1 MMNIKLNPLWSKT
14 VLVITF
20 SFLLLLSSYVLLDPD
35 GSSKN
40 LSNIYNF
47 FATNFESFF
56 LYFGFGVLLILIF
69 VGISSAG
76 SKKII
81 LEGRKDYS
89 YFSWY
94 SMLFATGMGAALLYW
109 STYEW
114 LVYYTDPIVLA
125 PVAQLDG
132 EEQLLLKARSY
143 PLFHWT
149 FTGWAL
155 YILPTVAF
163 VFSLMKNSNT
173 PLTFSGILLKKQSG
187 PIRII
192 LDIFFIGAIL
202 TGAGVGLALSF
213 PLLSAAIS
221 KLFNIN
227 QSLYLD
233 FLMLFICMCV
243 VAISVYRGLQNGIKK
258 LSNFNIILVIIFLFL
273 ILITGPTKYII
284 FNTLESFSY
293 VIKNYFSLSLTKSK
307 YSLDWTVFYWAWY
320 IALAPAVG
328 AFIVNISN
336 NKTVRE
342 LIFGAIIVGS
352 LGCIFH
358 IGVLSNISI
367 YFYENAI
374 LDAPKIYEDGSL
386 TSHALVVETISSL
399 NFGLVFLIIFAI
411 IAVVFLCTTYD
422 SLSYILATASMKNFK
437 DKPTRSLR
445 VFFAII
451 LMIQPALIMFMGGK
465 DSFMW
470 LLVVISVPLMV
481 IYIFLILSIFKNAIK
496 FKKS

>member
-1 MMNIKLNPLWSKT
+1 MFNIKLNPLWSKT
-14 VLVITF
+14 VLAITF
-20 SFLLLLSSYVLLDPD
+20 VFLLVLSSYVLIDPK
-35 GSSKN
+35 GSAATLLK
-40 LSNIYNF
+40 IYNF
-47 FATNFESFF
+47 FAINFELLF
-56 LYFGFGVLLILIF
+56 LFFGFVTLFILIT
-69 VGISSAG
+69 VAISPSG
-76 SKKII
+76 SKQII
-81 LEGRKDYS
+81 LEGRKNYS
-89 YFSWY
+89 YFSWC

-114 LVYYTDPIVLA
+114 LVYYTN
-125 PVAQLDG
+125 PVESSNQP
-132 EEQLLLKARSY
+132 LLISRSY
-143 PLFHWT
+143 PLFHWM

-163 VFSLMKNSNT
+163 VFSLMKNINT

-187 PIRII
+187 ILRIV
-192 LDIFFIGAIL
+192 LDVFFIGAIL

-213 PLLSAAIS
+213 PLMSAAIS
-221 KLFNIN
+221 KIFSLN
-227 QSLYLD
+227 QTIFLD
-233 FLMLFICMCV
+233 FLMLLICMTIV
-243 VAISVYRGLQNGIKK
+243 SISVYKGLENGIKK
-258 LSNFNIILVIIFLFL
+258 LSNFNIILVIIFLLL

-284 FNTLESFSY
+284 INTIEPVAY
-293 VIKNYFSLSLTKSK
+293 VFKNYLSLSLVKSK

-336 NKTVRE
+336 KKTIRE
-342 LIFGAIIVGS
+342 LIFGALIIGS

-367 YFYENAI
+367 YFYENEI
-374 LDAPKIYEDGSL
+374 LNSPKIYIDQTMS
-386 TSHALVVETISSL
+386 SHALVIETISLL
-399 NFGLVFLIIFAI
+399 NYGKFFLVLFAI

-437 DKPTRSLR
+437 DKPSKNLR
-445 VFFAII
+445 VFFAIV
-451 LMIQPALIMFMGGK
+451 LMIQPALIMFLGGK

-470 LLVVISVPLMV
+470 LLVIISVPLMF
-481 IYIFLILSIFKNAIK
+481 IYIFLIISIVKNAIK

>member
-1 MMNIKLNPLWSKT
+1 MFNIKLNPLWSKT

-20 SFLLLLSSYVLLDPD
+20 SFLLLLSSYVLIDPK
-35 GSSKN
+35 GSAKN
-40 LSNIYNF
+40 LLSIYSF
-47 FATNFESFF
+47 FAINFESLF
-56 LYFGFGVLLILIF
+56 LYIGFGVLVFLVVIAF
-69 VGISSAG
+69 SKSG
-76 SKKII
+76 SRKIV
-81 LEGRKDYS
+81 LEGRSNYS

-114 LVYYTDPIVLA
+114 LVYYTNPIE
-125 PVAQLDG
+125 G
-132 EEQLLLKARSY
+132 EVQSLLKARSY
-143 PLFHWT
+143 PLFHWM

-163 VFSLMKNSNT
+163 VFSLMKNPNT
-173 PLTFSGILLKKQSG
+173 PLTFSGILLKEQSG
-187 PIRII
+187 PIRIL

-213 PLLSAAIS
+213 PLMSASIS
-221 KLFNIN
+221 KLFGLN
-227 QSLYLD
+227 QTIYLD
-233 FLMLFICMCV
+233 FVMLLICMCIV
-243 VAISVYRGLQNGIKK
+243 SISVYRGLQNGIKK
-258 LSNFNIILVIIFLFL
+258 LSNFNIILVISFLTL
-273 ILITGPTKYII
+273 ILITGPTKYIVI
-284 FNTLESFSY
+284 NTFESVTY
-293 VIKNYFSLSLTKSK
+293 VLKNYLSLSLLKSQ

-342 LIFGAIIVGS
+342 LIFGALIVGS

-367 YFYENAI
+367 YAYENGI
-374 LDAPKIYEDGSL
+374 LDAPKIYADQSM
-386 TSHALVVETISSL
+386 TSHALVIETISSL
-399 NFGLVFLIIFAI
+399 DYGIFFLILFTI

-437 DKPTRSLR
+437 DKPSRSLR

-451 LMIQPALIMFMGGK
+451 LMIQPALIMFLGGK

-470 LLVVISVPLMV
+470 LLVVISVPLIL
-481 IYIFLILSIFKNAIK
+481 IYLFLILSIIKNAIK

>member
-69 VGISSAG
+69 VGISSTG

-114 LVYYTDPIVLA
+114 LVYYTDPI
-125 PVAQLDG
+125 DG
-132 EEQLLLKARSY
+132 EEKSLLKARSY

-213 PLLSAAIS
+213 PLLSAALS
-221 KLFNIN
+221 KLLNIN

-233 FLMLFICMCV
+233 FLMLFICMCI

-422 SLSYILATASMKNFK
+422 SLSYILATASMKNFI